1 MFQGDDS
8 KVLLVIDQPITEL
21 LEHAGAPPGLTEFAR
36 TQYGGEMT
44 LMDLEPSIVISAI
57 DAVRYRSVTQINIFS
72 HSLTLFF
79 VPPRVVQQNKGIQ
92 MPSFCRSNIF
102 QNHFRFLAH
111 LSRRLKR

>member
-57 DAVRYRSVTQINIFS
+57 DAVRYRSMTQINIFS
-72 HSLTLFF
+72 HSLTLFQLNQGLF
-79 VPPRVVQQNKGIQ
+79 SKTRAFRCHPFVVQ
-92 MPSFCRSNIF
+92 IF
-102 QNHFRFLAH
+102 
-111 LSRRLKR
+111 SRIILGF